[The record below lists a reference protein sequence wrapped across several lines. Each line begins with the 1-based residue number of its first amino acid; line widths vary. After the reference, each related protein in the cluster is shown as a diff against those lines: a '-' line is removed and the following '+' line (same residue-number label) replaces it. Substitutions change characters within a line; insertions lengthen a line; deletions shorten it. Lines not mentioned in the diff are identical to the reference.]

1 MFLQFSLGTS
11 VVQFLNFVIFFAI
24 LNVVFIR
31 PVSKAIVKRREYING
46 VTNDYDRYQAEA
58 QELRTQAE
66 SIRAAARREAEQ
78 LLTQER
84 AKASN
89 EAGAVS
95 AEANAKIAQ
104 IVADA
109 ERTVAAELQAARANQ
124 PQTVRDLANLM
135 VERALAEGAR

>member
-1 MFLQFSLGTS
+1 MFLVPSVGTLI
-11 VVQFLNFVIFFAI
+11 VQFLNFVIFFAI

-58 QELRTQAE
+58 HALRAQAE
-66 SIRAAARREAEQ
+66 SIRVAARREAEQ
-78 LLTQER
+78 LLAQER

-89 EAGAVS
+89 EASAVAADTTAKV
-95 AEANAKIAQ
+95 AEIIAQ
-104 IVADA
+104 A
-109 ERTVAAELQAARANQ
+109 ERTVSAELQAARANQ
-124 PQTVRDLANLM
+124 PQTVADLANLM